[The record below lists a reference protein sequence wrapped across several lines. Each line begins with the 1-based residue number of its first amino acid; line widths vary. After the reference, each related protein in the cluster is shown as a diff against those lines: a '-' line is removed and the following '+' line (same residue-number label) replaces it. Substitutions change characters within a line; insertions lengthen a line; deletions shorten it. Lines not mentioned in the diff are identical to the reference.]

1 MWNFLLETFSGL
13 ASGEVAQTSAACFDL
28 AFLVFVLATV
38 AYLVYL
44 AVRRDVFWRIGI
56 VCGVIAAVSMTLA
69 LALRWIAA
77 GWAHPPFTNL
87 YESLVFFTWG
97 IIVFY
102 LFVEWRFKIKI
113 AGAFVIPLAC
123 LTMGLASLS
132 PEKGIEPLVPALQS
146 IWLHLHVMVA
156 SIAYAAFL
164 ASFAFAVLYF
174 LRDRLQF
181 EWFIAAISGFAVCA
195 LPAASKG
202 ALFHGAFVLDK
213 VVLRGGEWLK
223 VEMPGRENVFE
234 QIALPG
240 VGPFLLIA
248 LAGFLA
254 ALVMAIHAVWPGT
267 SCAMRSNSPQPNG
280 RAPVCGYTLSV
291 FAASFVF
298 LTAGLILFF
307 IQLARLPEARL
318 ASNPYAF
325 AMLLVVWLGALV
337 VLIAQWRYELLLAA
351 LPEVKA
357 IDRLTY
363 KTIMVG
369 FPLMTL
375 VIITGAI
382 WANKA
387 WGRYWGWDPK
397 ETASLVTWII
407 YLLFLHT
414 RLTQGWIGRRSMLI
428 AVIGF
433 ASVVFTYLGVNLL
446 LPGLHAYATG

>member
-1 MWNFLLETFSGL
+1 MLNFLSEAFAGLFSGE
-13 ASGEVAQTSAACFDL
+13 AARTSAGCFDS
-28 AFLVFVLATV
+28 AFILFLIATV

-44 AVRRDVFWRIGI
+44 AGRRDAFWRVGI
-56 VCGVIAAVSMTLA
+56 VCGAIAAVAMTAA
-69 LALRWIAA
+69 LILRWIAA
-77 GWAHPPFTNL
+77 GWDHPPFTNL
-87 YESLVFFTWG
+87 YESLVFFAWG

-102 LFVEWRFKIKI
+102 LFIEWRYRIKI

-132 PEKGIEPLVPALQS
+132 PNKEIEPLVPALQS

-156 SIAYAAFL
+156 SISYAAFL
-164 ASFAFAVLYF
+164 AAFAFAVLFF
-174 LRDRLQF
+174 LKDRLRV
-181 EWFIAAISGFAVCA
+181 EWFVAAMSGFAVLA

-202 ALFHGAFVLDK
+202 HLITQAAFTLDRAVFAHGQWIKIEV
-213 VVLRGGEWLK
+213 
-223 VEMPGRENVFE
+223 PGRENVFE

-240 VGPFLLIA
+240 VGPVMIVA
-248 LAGFLA
+248 LVGFLA
-254 ALVMAIHAVWPGT
+254 ALFMAIHAVWSGSTCALPAPGST
-267 SCAMRSNSPQPNG
+267 RAKSPACQI
-280 RAPVCGYTLSV
+280 TMTT
-291 FAASFVF
+291 FAASFAVF
-298 LTAGLILFF
+298 TVGLGWFLG
-307 IQLARLPEARL
+307 QLARLPEARL

-325 AMLLVVWLGALV
+325 AMLLVVWLGSLV
-337 VLIAQWRYELLLAA
+337 VLIAHFRYEPLLAA
-351 LPEVKA
+351 LPDVKT

-363 KTIMVG
+363 RTIMVG

-382 WANKA
+382 WANRA

-414 RLTQGWIGRRSMLI
+414 RLTQGWTGRRSMLI

-446 LPGLHAYATG
+446 LPGLHAYASS